1 MLRSPSSSSVVRSE
15 SRSRRRPRTARSWLR
30 ASARTPEAT
39 VPYPGSFGGLHT
51 GPSPVDRGRAGSKHH
66 LITDARGVPL
76 KVVLTGG
83 QRNDVTQLL
92 VLLDGVGPVG
102 GKRGR
107 PRQRADRLLADRG
120 NDRDKYRRALRS
132 RGVKPQIARRG
143 VEHGSGLGTE
153 RWVVERTFAWLHNF
167 RRLRTRYE
175 RSAELHLA
183 FMLLGC
189 AVIANACSTGREA
202 ATPRTSHA
210 HTDPGSSPTPRSQP
224 VTPGALRAQT
234 AGAGRPSPGAPR
246 SHGASHRRDRTCS

>member
-1 MLRSPSSSSVVRSE
+1 MAVIS
-15 SRSRRRPRTARSWLR
+15 
-30 ASARTPEAT
+30 
-39 VPYPGSFGGLHT
+39 GLFWGALT
-51 GPSPVDRGRAGSKHH
+51 GPSPVDRGRVGSKHH

-92 VLLDGVGPVG
+92 VLLDGVGPVR

-107 PRQRADRLLADRG
+107 PRQRAERLLADRG
-120 NDRDKYRRALRS
+120 YDHDKYRRALRS

-143 VEHGSGLGTE
+143 VEHGSGVGTE

-189 AVIANACSTGREA
+189 AVICQRMLNW
-202 ATPRTSHA
+202 P
-210 HTDPGSSPTPRSQP
+210 
-224 VTPGALRAQT
+224 
-234 AGAGRPSPGAPR
+234 
-246 SHGASHRRDRTCS
+246 